1 MLREKNNMRFINPK
15 IRFAFTRIFGSA
27 KNTDILISFLNAML
41 YEGQPIIE
49 SLEIIDPYVV
59 LKIIGAKDSYLDI
72 LAKLSNGT
80 SVIIE
85 IQVLYV
91 QTLAKL
97 VLYNSAKNYGTQL
110 IMEELYKGF
119 QPVISLMTILRTV
132 FKEGCDRNTPQNRK
146 K

>member
-41 YEGQPIIE
+41 YEGQPIIG

-97 VLYNSAKNYGTQL
+97 VLYNSAKTYGTQL

-119 QPVISLMTILRTV
+119 QPVISLMIADFEMTELLNLLMSI
-132 FKEGCDRNTPQNRK
+132 
-146 K
+146 